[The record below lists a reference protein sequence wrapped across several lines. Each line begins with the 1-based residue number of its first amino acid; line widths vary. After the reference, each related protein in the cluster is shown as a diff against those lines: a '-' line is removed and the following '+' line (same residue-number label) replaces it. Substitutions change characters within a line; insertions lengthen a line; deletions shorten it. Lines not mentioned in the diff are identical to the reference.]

1 VPRSL
6 FVVGLIAWVALRY
19 NAKSNPTPATFTNS
33 LEVCLDDRTDRD
45 TYFHWRVFRR
55 FCLNSRKSRR
65 RHQHFVT
72 GYQWYWTYEYT
83 DEDVFF
89 ESYMIGANGGYL
101 NAGII
106 AALEE
111 AGYSR

>member
-1 VPRSL
+1 MALVMCAAISL

-19 NAKSNPTPATFTNS
+19 NAKSNPTPATFTHNS
-33 LEVCLDDRTDRD
+33 LLEGCLDDRTDRD
-45 TYFHWRVFRR
+45 IFIGAFSCR

-89 ESYMIGANGGYL
+89 ESYMIRGQW
-101 NAGII
+101 
-106 AALEE
+106 
-111 AGYSR
+111 RVT